1 MKLTLFV
8 IVLGCPR
15 ASRGETAVLGTEA
28 AGNWAL
34 QARAECCRPWVSRL
48 FWTFP
53 DPESFN
59 YATLLDQIDTFIH
72 FWFDERFEEK
82 LKSTSCP
89 GEHTLSL
96 DPFISFQACPQQTGY
111 GLGSHH
117 HHCQGHSHSAASRIK
132 RQWSEGLKL

>member
-15 ASRGETAVLGTEA
+15 ASTGETAVLGTEA

-48 FWTFP
+48 FWTFL

-59 YATLLDQIDTFIH
+59 YATLLDQIDTLIH

-96 DPFISFQACPQQTGY
+96 DPFISLYLSPTDGVWPR
-111 GLGSHH
+111 LLPPSL
-117 HHCQGHSHSAASRIK
+117 SRSLPLRSKKDKASMV
-132 RQWSEGLKL
+132 